1 MPDNLTQIPVVYYLG
16 LSAIMFVLGILG
28 VLLRRN
34 ALVVFMSLEL
44 MFNSANLVFIAF
56 SALYNNLSGQLAVF
70 FVMTVAAAEVAVG
83 LALMVAIFRTKH
95 SIDIDQ
101 MSSLRG

>member
-1 MPDNLTQIPVVYYLG
+1 MPISFYLAI
-16 LSAIMFVLGILG
+16 SAVMFTLGILG

-34 ALVVFMSLEL
+34 ALVIFMSLEL
-44 MFNSANLVFIAF
+44 MFNAANLAF
-56 SALYNNLSGQLAVF
+56 VSFSNYYKLLDGQIFVF
-70 FVMTVAAAEVAVG
+70 FIMSVAAAEVAVG

-101 MSSLRG
+101 MNSLKG

>member
-1 MPDNLTQIPVVYYLG
+1 MPTSYFLA

-44 MFNSANLVFIAF
+44 MFNAANLAF
-56 SALYNNLSGQLAVF
+56 VTFANQYQLLTGQIFVF
-70 FVMTVAAAEVAVG
+70 FIMAVAAAEVAVG
-83 LALMVAIFRTKH
+83 LALMVAIFRNKQ
-95 SIDIDQ
+95 SVDIDQ
-101 MSSLRG
+101 MSSMKG